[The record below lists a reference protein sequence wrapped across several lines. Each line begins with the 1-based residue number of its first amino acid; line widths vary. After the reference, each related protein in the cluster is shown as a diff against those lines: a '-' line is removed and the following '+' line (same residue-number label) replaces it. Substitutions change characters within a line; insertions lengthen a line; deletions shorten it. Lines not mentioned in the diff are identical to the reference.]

1 LLSFTDDEGDDMD
14 KMEAD
19 VNKILP
25 YLKDDHP
32 KLRFAACHAIG
43 IKFNETNNE
52 YELALLSFL

>member
-1 LLSFTDDEGDDMD
+1 MD
-14 KMEAD
+14 NMEAD
-19 VNKILP
+19 VNTILP

-32 KLRFAACHAIG
+32 KLRFAACNSIG